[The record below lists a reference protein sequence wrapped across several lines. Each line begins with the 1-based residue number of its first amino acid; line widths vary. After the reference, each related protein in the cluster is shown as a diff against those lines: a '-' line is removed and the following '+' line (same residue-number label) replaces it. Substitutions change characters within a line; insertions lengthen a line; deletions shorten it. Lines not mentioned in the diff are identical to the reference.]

1 MSANGLRLEAD
12 VPPSGLTAEEEQERR
27 MQPPVNL
34 RRYEPLCGPP
44 VRLHPDT
51 QRPVVWTSPA
61 HLEHYEGYSAAESR
75 ELLEALLLPGT
86 TSSAVYA
93 HCWEQGDVVVW
104 DNRRTIHST
113 TKSDGTSALLY
124 QVGNISHFCLA
135 KLPPSSSSS
144 FSSSFSRALSL
155 CLSDALFA
163 CCSLFR
169 YHLCL
174 SPL

>member
-1 MSANGLRLEAD
+1 MRRCRVDAGFEGQGSLRGTGSAAHHVYLMSSKSRAGTRNG
-12 VPPSGLTAEEEQERR
+12 EEEQERR
-27 MQPPVNL
+27 MRPPVNL

-124 QVGNISHFCLA
+124 QV
-135 KLPPSSSSS
+135 
-144 FSSSFSRALSL
+144 
-155 CLSDALFA
+155 
-163 CCSLFR
+163 
-169 YHLCL
+169 
-174 SPL
+174 